1 MSLPGT
7 ALASAEGQTV
17 NYHTHRKAG
26 AAIVAERTIGKSPA
40 ATKTSLYEAAI
51 NNGVDQ
57 VTGSRYLRACQL
69 LREIAAWIRRGSVE
83 L

>member
-1 MSLPGT
+1 MPIPGA
-7 ALASAEGQTV
+7 ALASAEDQV
-17 NYHTHRKAG
+17 VDYHANRKAG
-26 AAIVAERTIGKSPA
+26 AAVVAERTIGKSPA
-40 ATKTSLYEAAI
+40 ATKTGLYEAAI

-57 VTGSRYLRACQL
+57 VTGSRYLGACQL